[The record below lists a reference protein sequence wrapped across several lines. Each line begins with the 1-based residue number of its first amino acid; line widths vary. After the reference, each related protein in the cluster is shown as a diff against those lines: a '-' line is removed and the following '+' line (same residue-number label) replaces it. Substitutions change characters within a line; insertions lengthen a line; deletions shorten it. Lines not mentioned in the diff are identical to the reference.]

1 MDLRLL
7 VRVGPNSGS
16 FNVRV
21 ICSPMDNWRL
31 FQGEEDSD
39 LVLQLAAVIR
49 VWCSAATG
57 EQTFD
62 ELNKLSVG
70 LQILG
75 AI

>member
-1 MDLRLL
+1 
-7 VRVGPNSGS
+7 
-16 FNVRV
+16 
-21 ICSPMDNWRL
+21 MDNWRL